1 MGDLVAIGQRIV
13 SLGWHRMRDCDK
25 QLAAQVDGKCCEWLT
40 ERDVNANL
48 CDNNECALDLDEWE
62 EETDCEWDGSEENEA
77 WDVEDQLN
85 IDTIATL
92 GPLIQS
98 ISLQLSRENLVF
110 ATSCPNLLY

>member
-48 CDNNECALDLDEWE
+48 CDDNECALDLDEWE
-62 EETDCEWDGSEENEA
+62 EESDCEWDGCEENEA
-77 WDVEDQLN
+77 WDVEEEEDQLN
-85 IDTIATL
+85 IDNTASL
-92 GPLIQS
+92 GRLIRS
-98 ISLQLSRENLVF
+98 IS
-110 ATSCPNLLY
+110 